1 MNKMPGSN
9 HSNPTSTTAPS
20 ASNQNNDD
28 WVLIGRVVG
37 AHGLKGHVK
46 VYPESDFPERFVQA
60 GQRWLKKPNAQPVPI
75 RLTSGRYLEGKNN
88 YLVKLEG
95 VNFRDQAE
103 DLKGAQLMV
112 PASDRLPLQPG
123 EFHVGDLVG
132 LNAVLQTDQTVLGT
146 ITNVFTTGHDLLE
159 VTLATQEDETTE
171 EQTTEKQTT
180 KERDIAETA
189 EQAPA
194 EQLSEQPCEQ
204 PLETKET
211 NPSLRAKAAQKLRRK
226 AKRQQK
232 KKKPKTLL
240 IPFVEDI
247 VPVVDITGGRIEIT
261 PPPGLIDL

>member
-1 MNKMPGSN
+1 MTKTPS
-9 HSNPTSTTAPS
+9 SNPASTVPQS
-20 ASNQNNDD
+20 SSGQRNED

-37 AHGLKGHVK
+37 AHGLNGHVK

-60 GQRWLKKPNAQPVPI
+60 GQRWLKKPNAQPVPVRI
-75 RLTSGRYLEGKNN
+75 TSGRYLEGKNN

-112 PASDRLPLQPG
+112 PASDRLPLEPG
-123 EFHVGDLVG
+123 EFHVGDLIG
-132 LNAVLQTDQTVLGT
+132 LSAVLQSDQTVLGT

-159 VTLATQEDETTE
+159 VTLATQEEQATE
-171 EQTTEKQTT
+171 EQTAE
-180 KERDIAETA
+180 ERDIAA
-189 EQAPA
+189 AP
-194 EQLSEQPCEQ
+194 SKQ
-204 PLETKET
+204 PLETKES

-247 VPVVDITGGRIEIT
+247 VPVVDINGGRIEIT